1 MGTILQAVYSVSDPL
16 SPIGTPDDRGFTAVT
31 SASDCHGMWYSALL
45 VAPSVL
51 FVIYLATSAIKNMK
65 RFFVG
70 RSFIMILYY
79 ALLWIATLLNLAW
92 CSLQVSF
99 LFFGLF
105 SSCGGFQ
112 RSEVFFELMSS
123 LAPTAWEC
131 SRGKEVLWNI
141 LSLFTSSGMLF
152 LEISLVAFLL
162 KGNYSG
168 GMEAMFHNLIISG
181 TLVGVD
187 VLLKVVYVFGFGIP
201 LFIRVGS
208 SHWAKWGVWT
218 IHKLLPTAAYGFILF
233 VHFSKWRDKLPPRP
247 SFYNYIAVM
256 FFVSALAFFASALAA
271 FGVEFGIWLY
281 NFTLISYHSM
291 YLPFLYAT
299 FLADFF
305 QEEDFLL
312 ENAYYSEMRDAGFF
326 DSEWD

>member
-92 CSLQVSF
+92 CSLQTWNY
-99 LFFGLF
+99 
-105 SSCGGFQ
+105 
-112 RSEVFFELMSS
+112 S
-123 LAPTAWEC
+123 LIYSGVYEIDGATSAWEC
-131 SRGKEVLWNI
+131 SPGKEVLWNI

-208 SHWAKWGVWT
+208 SHLAKWGVWT